1 MVLRICRG
9 FPSAREKT
17 FVFVKRVLMRGLR
30 GPALARQ
37 TAPCH
42 ALAPAVP
49 RAARAVHGLV
59 ALGVLRGGEHAARC
73 GGVFVIFIVI
83 AFRGIPLPDGG
94 VFVARLGRPVGVRRG
109 TRRLRRRAFR
119 PERAELRLAGDEL
132 VGRILAVAQV
142 TEPGVVRA
150 EALNLGAKHV
160 VVARQRVHLPLQL
173 AHLPSQSLREKLR
186 GRRARVAVA
195 AKPGASAG
203 SAGSA
208 EERAE
213 RRGRAGG
220 GGVRGVREDAARAH
234 QRESGLAGKPD
245 ASLGGGAR
253 GLAVDHQRG
262 GLIAWHAGDGWGN
275 AHDRVRGYRRGDRSR
290 GSVESKPLSYTLR
303 PSL

>member
-1 MVLRICRG
+1 VVLRVRDG
-9 FPSAREKT
+9 VR
-17 FVFVKRVLMRGLR
+17 FVKRVRMRGLF

-59 ALGVLRGGEHAARC
+59 ARVLVLRGGEHAAGLR
-73 GGVFVIFIVI
+73 GGVFTIFVVI
-83 AFRGIPLPDGG
+83 ASRGIPLADGG
-94 VFVARLGRPVGVRRG
+94 VFVARLSRVARVGVRRG
-109 TRRLRRRAFR
+109 RSLRLHRQDSLR

-132 VGRILAVAQV
+132 VGRLLAVAQV

-150 EALNLGAKHV
+150 EALNLGAQRV

-173 AHLPSQSLREKLR
+173 THLPSQSLREALR

-195 AKPGASAG
+195 AEPGASAG

-234 QRESGLAGKPD
+234 QRESGLAGTQTPPLAAALADSRWTTKGVD
-245 ASLGGGAR
+245 SSLVMPGTGGETRMTACEGTAEGTAR
-253 GLAVDHQRG
+253 AGL
-262 GLIAWHAGDGWGN
+262 
-275 AHDRVRGYRRGDRSR
+275 S
-290 GSVESKPLSYTLR
+290 SPTLSYTLR